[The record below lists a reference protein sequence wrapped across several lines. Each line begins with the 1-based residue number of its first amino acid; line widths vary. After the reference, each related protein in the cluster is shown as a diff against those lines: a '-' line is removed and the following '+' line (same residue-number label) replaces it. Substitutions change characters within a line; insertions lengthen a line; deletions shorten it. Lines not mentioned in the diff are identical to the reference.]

1 MQIGKLATRRD
12 DLEYLNDL
20 KVVVAQLENVPYLW
34 TMIEVFNA
42 VTGWNLDADEVLTT
56 GARIQTLR
64 HCFNL
69 REGIVP
75 ADIKLPDRMAGLPP
89 QEDGPLAGVTIDVD
103 SLAREY
109 RQAVG
114 WDPDSGKPNDG
125 TLEKLG
131 LTQLVSDHG

>member
-1 MQIGKLATRRD
+1 MPMMFFGNYPL
-12 DLEYLNDL
+12 
-20 KVVVAQLENVPYLW
+20 
-34 TMIEVFNA
+34 IEFFNA

-56 GARIQTLR
+56 GARIQTMR

-109 RQAVG
+109 RQAMG
-114 WDPDSGKPNDG
+114 WDPDSGQPEG
-125 TLEKLG
+125 STLEKLG
-131 LTQLVSDHG
+131 LTELVKTHG